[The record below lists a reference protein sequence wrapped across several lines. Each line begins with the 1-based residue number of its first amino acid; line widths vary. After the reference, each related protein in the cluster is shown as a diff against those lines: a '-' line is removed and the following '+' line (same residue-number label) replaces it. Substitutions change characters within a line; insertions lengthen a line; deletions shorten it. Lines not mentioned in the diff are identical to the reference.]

1 MGYPMALRLRKIVI
15 KSYTQISLKELIE
28 LIFKNNEYLEEIY
41 ILGYE
46 SYDYLMI
53 ENFPSRLKIFQVQ
66 DTQRFRSDLRFL
78 QIENFSPLLLPVS
91 QLQ

>member
-1 MGYPMALRLRKIVI
+1 MGYPMALGLRKIVI